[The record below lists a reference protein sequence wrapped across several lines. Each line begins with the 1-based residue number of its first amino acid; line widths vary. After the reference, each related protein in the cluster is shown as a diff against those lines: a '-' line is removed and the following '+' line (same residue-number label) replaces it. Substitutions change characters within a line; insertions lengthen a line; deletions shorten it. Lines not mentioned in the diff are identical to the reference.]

1 MENIMIFRRS
11 PEGQQALDNRDK
23 RLAARMRALML
34 MAEGK
39 PLAQF
44 EEMAQAL
51 GAPSDALNQLQALG
65 FVKVTDAAPAD
76 VTGVADGVAVDAD
89 TYENFRVASGL
100 LRELAADTMGL
111 KAFFFILKVEKA
123 STMQD
128 LAQLVPGL
136 MPGIVKQRGMENAAK
151 LQTQLNSMFEFSDP
165 NTTG

>member
-1 MENIMIFRRS
+1 MTFRRS

-51 GAPSDALNQLQALG
+51 GAPSDALQQLQSLG
-65 FVKVTDAAPAD
+65 FVKTVDDTPGD
-76 VTGVADGVAVDAD
+76 VTSGADDVARDAD

-136 MPGIVKQRGMENAAK
+136 MPGIVKQRGMKNAAK
-151 LQTQLNSMFEFSDP
+151 LQTQLHSMFEISDP